1 MNDRRDTVD
10 RKEGASLSR
19 TNLSDRYYAWLQ
31 HHRIS
36 AAGSLQR
43 VLNNPGSS
51 LLTWL
56 VIGIALALPVGLNVA
71 LDNVSQVSANWDSP
85 AQISLFLR
93 DGVSSDRTAEL
104 EAELGGRDGIGDTHL
119 ISREEAL
126 AEFGTLSGFSD
137 VLASLAENPLPDL
150 ILVTPIA
157 TLDESQVSALR
168 EELQD
173 ISEVAEAVLDME
185 WLQRLNSLMELSRR
199 LVLAVG
205 GMLIIGV
212 LLILGNTIRLAI
224 ESRRDEIVI
233 VKLVGGSNG
242 FVRRPF
248 LYTGLWYGVGGGVLA
263 ALLVSGALWFLEE
276 PIGDLV
282 LLYESAFH
290 LNGLGVMGALNLV
303 ILGGLL
309 GLAGAWLAVSRHL
322 VHIEPR

>member
-1 MNDRRDTVD
+1 VKGRRDNI
-10 RKEGASLSR
+10 RREGASLSR
-19 TNLSDRYYAWLQ
+19 TNLRDLCIAWMQ
-31 HHRIS
+31 HHRLS
-36 AAGSLQR
+36 AADSLQR
-43 VLNNPGSS
+43 VFNHPGSS

-71 LDNVSQVSANWDSP
+71 LDNVSQVSASWDSP
-85 AQISLFLR
+85 AQISLFLQ
-93 DGVSSDRTAEL
+93 DGVSSDRSRQLETEL
-104 EAELGGRDGIGDTHL
+104 QAREAVRGTHL
-119 ISREEAL
+119 IPREEAL
-126 AEFGTLSGFSD
+126 AEFRTLSGFSD
-137 VLASLAENPLPDL
+137 VLASLEENPLPHL

-157 TLDESQVSALR
+157 ALEDSQVLALR
-168 EELQD
+168 DELEG
-173 ISEVAEAVLDME
+173 ISDVAEAVLDME

-199 LVLAVG
+199 LVLAIG
-205 GMLIIGV
+205 GMLVVGV

-224 ESRRDEIVI
+224 ESRRDEIII

-263 ALLVSGALWFLEE
+263 ALLVSAALWFLEE
-276 PIGDLV
+276 PIRELV
-282 LLYESAFH
+282 LLYESAFQ
-290 LNGLGVMGALNLV
+290 LTGLGVMGALNLV

>member
-1 MNDRRDTVD
+1 MTGRRDKQR
-10 RKEGASLSR
+10 RKEGASLAR
-19 TNLSDRYYAWLQ
+19 AGLRDRYKGWLQ
-31 HHRIS
+31 HHRLS
-36 AAGSLQR
+36 AADSLLR
-43 VLNNPGSS
+43 VLDSPASS

-71 LDNVSQVSANWDSP
+71 LDNVSQVSADWDSP
-85 AQISLFLR
+85 AQISLFLQ
-93 DGVSSDRTAEL
+93 DEVSKDEANKL
-104 EAELGGRDGIGDTHL
+104 EDELGARVDIRKTQF

-126 AEFGTLSGFSD
+126 EEFSSLSGFAD
-137 VLASLAENPLPDL
+137 VLASLQENPLPDL
-150 ILVTPIA
+150 ILITPIA
-157 TLDESQVSALR
+157 TLNEGAASVMRA
-168 EELQD
+168 ELQAMP
-173 ISEVAEAVLDME
+173 EVAEAVLDME

-205 GMLIIGV
+205 GMLVVGV
-212 LLILGNTIRLAI
+212 LLILGNTIRLSI

-263 ALLVSGALWFLEE
+263 VVLVSTALWFLEE
-276 PIGDLV
+276 PIGELA
-282 LLYESAFH
+282 LLYESAFQ
-290 LNGLGVMGALNLV
+290 LTGLGVMGALNLI

-322 VHIEPR
+322 ARIEPR